1 MLMFHHPF
9 NYSCIFSCSITV
21 CLLREKTKLIKNKA
35 KKEKR
40 KKKKEKR
47 KKKKEKESLLL
58 KLGALLFTLFNY

>member
-40 KKKKEKR
+40 KKKKEK
-47 KKKKEKESLLL
+47 ESLLL